1 MYPLIRAAALA
12 LALQQAAALTAEL
25 AAQGKNGSACPLVT
39 EQEIEAATGL
49 DYKPGDEIDQEYE
62 MIAGGDTCM
71 WGGPS
76 MVGDDLPEINITFIA
91 ASAGGSHTELRARR
105 KPRPDCTRAPV
116 ADVGD
121 GGFVESCEG
130 SIRSASVYVRM
141 GSSDLVVSVY
151 QQEAKDGK
159 QSLASAPK
167 PVAIAIAKAAAA
179 RGKGN

>member
-1 MYPLIRAAALA
+1 MHTLIRAAALA

-25 AAQGKNGSACPLVT
+25 AAQGKNGSTCPLVT
-39 EQEIEAATGL
+39 EKEIEAATGL
-49 DYKPGDEIDQEYE
+49 DYEPGYEIEQEYE

-71 WGGPS
+71 WGGPG

-105 KPRPDCTRAPV
+105 TLRPDCTRAPA

-121 GGFVESCEG
+121 GGFVESCDG
-130 SIRSASVYVRM
+130 SIRSASVSARV

-151 QQEAKDGK
+151 QQKAKEGK

-167 PVAIAIAKAAAA
+167 PVAIAIARAAAA
-179 RGKGN
+179 RGKGK